1 MDDAGDTA
9 VKWGK
14 TWQVARL
21 LMFIVPI
28 NENIIPMVLLLFRN
42 LLDFILSLKVFTP
55 LLAGTAAPGDC

>member
-28 NENIIPMVLLLFRN
+28 NEKYYSDGVAIIQKLARFHIEFEGIHS
-42 LLDFILSLKVFTP
+42 FIGWNGRT
-55 LLAGTAAPGDC
+55 G